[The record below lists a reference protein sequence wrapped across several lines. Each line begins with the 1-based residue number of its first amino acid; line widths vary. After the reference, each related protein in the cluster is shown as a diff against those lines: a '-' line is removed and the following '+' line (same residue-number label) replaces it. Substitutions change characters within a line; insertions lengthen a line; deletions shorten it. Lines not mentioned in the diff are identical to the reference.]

1 MNIKYKYQ
9 TILSVVVMLLCMFYL
24 SNQDAKIKQKD
35 LVKQSKPKNLVSEW
49 KPRDFYLIYQMWTDK
64 DLIELRKQIERDAK
78 VYH

>member
-1 MNIKYKYQ
+1 
-9 TILSVVVMLLCMFYL
+9 MFYL